1 MTPETIL
8 NYWFNEVP
16 QEKWFNG
23 GTTFDQEL
31 SERFSELLHQATC
44 GEFADWRETIQGRL
58 AEIIILDQFS
68 RNIFRGRAAAFASDS
83 MALVLAQEA
92 LKQPT
97 LNELSSSEKGFL
109 YLPFMHSES
118 LVIHQEAMRLFS
130 EPGLESPFTYEKAH
144 LAILEQF
151 GRYPHRNL
159 ALGRTSTPE
168 ELAFLTQPGSSF

>member
-1 MTPETIL
+1 MTPEIIL
-8 NYWFNEVP
+8 NYWFNEIP

-23 GTTFDQEL
+23 GATFDQEL
-31 SERFSELLHQATC
+31 TERFATVLQQATR
-44 GEFADWRETIQGRL
+44 GELAHWRTTIQGRL

-68 RNIFRGRAAAFASDS
+68 RNIYRGTATAFASDG

-97 LNELSSSEKGFL
+97 LSELSLAEKGFL

-118 LVIHQEAMRLFS
+118 LVIHQDALRLFS
-130 EPGLESPFTYEKAH
+130 EPGLEKQLDFEHRH

-151 GRYPHRNL
+151 GRYPHRNTTL
-159 ALGRTSTPE
+159 NRPSTTE
-168 ELAFLTQPGSSF
+168 ELHFLTQPNSSF